1 MSRSETITYRLARLE
16 DLDALVA
23 LMKELIDELGP
34 HDQNQAVKGRL
45 HGDLKA
51 ALASDDI
58 VLYLACVDEGV
69 VGLSRGDILRTDPI
83 FRLRDDH
90 HCGYVDQ
97 MYVQTPYRRKGIGRA
112 LLALCED
119 WFRSHGIEHC
129 ILHAAVRAIRFYAR
143 AGYQSNREMFKRL

>member
-1 MSRSETITYRLARLE
+1 MSRSETIEYRLARPE
-16 DLDALVA
+16 DLDVLVA

-34 HDQNQAVKGRL
+34 HDQNHKIKSRL
-45 HGDLKA
+45 HDDLKA
-51 ALASDDI
+51 ALESDDV
-58 VLYLACVDEGV
+58 VLYLACADNEV
-69 VGLSRGDILRTDPI
+69 VGLSRGDILRADPI

-90 HCGYVDQ
+90 RCGYVDQ
-97 MYVQTPYRRKGIGRA
+97 MYVRTTHRRRGIGRA

-119 WFRSHGIEHC
+119 WFRTHGIEHC